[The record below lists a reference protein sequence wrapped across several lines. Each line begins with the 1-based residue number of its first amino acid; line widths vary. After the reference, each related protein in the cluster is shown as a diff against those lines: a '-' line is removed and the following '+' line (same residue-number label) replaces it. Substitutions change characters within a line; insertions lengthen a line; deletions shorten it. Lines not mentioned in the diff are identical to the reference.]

1 VPIIAQKDFGFGDT
15 TTVSKMFEVA
25 SALNYDNGTPAE
37 GIVWRSACE
46 TYSDVLKG
54 RMSFKTISSRFLLK
68 YNE

>member
-1 VPIIAQKDFGFGDT
+1 
-15 TTVSKMFEVA
+15 MLEVA
-25 SALNYDNGTPAE
+25 LALNYDNGTPAE

-46 TYSDVLKG
+46 THSDVLKG